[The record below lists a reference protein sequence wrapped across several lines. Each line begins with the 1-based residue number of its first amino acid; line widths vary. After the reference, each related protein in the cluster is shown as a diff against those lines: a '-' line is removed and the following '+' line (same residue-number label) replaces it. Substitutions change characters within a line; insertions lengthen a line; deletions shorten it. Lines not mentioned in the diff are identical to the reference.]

1 MEEKRN
7 YIKEY
12 YQNKD
17 NIDLQELM
25 EKIGSTITNNRE
37 VQEIRKQIKKL
48 QEQIDLASLRL
59 SKEQDKNYDKSYTPF
74 EHKIIIKYRGRNG
87 SNQTFNLASGVV
99 DFEYTNEDT
108 IYNVDTK
115 IGEVECI
122 VGYNL
127 ELGLIIIKRY
137 KYKINSDNTMI
148 ELKPITN
155 IIISFMSEEV
165 IKVDLTTNMVTR
177 SDRYGLYYLNNEKGK
192 EFIDKFYGVDY
203 QGKMG
208 LVKLR
213 DYNQT
218 CKSFEIIMK
227 TAPSNLVDRIL
238 ESNNWRDL
246 TEPMPIHKIMGIQ
259 KDTYD
264 KAMEK
269 GILDYL
275 YDSIKIIKSDNL
287 ANFLNKT
294 EMEWLDIIEEMKAY
308 EDDLQFYGIDYT
320 YYYADSSTLL
330 KTLLELYCSNSVLR
344 DYYTFNKYARY
355 VVNETIN
362 QGYTSIRNFIGELRD
377 YLNMCDSDKIR
388 PTLYSS
394 YLKQTHDITSRNHKI
409 KIEREGEEMFKDRY
423 KNFKPFVY
431 ENYKVIAP
439 TETKDLQ
446 NEGDVLNHCVASYI
460 KRVIE
465 GQCLIY
471 FLRINEDES
480 LITLEVR
487 NGDIVQV
494 KGSHN
499 RKPSEKE
506 TEALLE
512 FAKDRKLGV
521 RF

>member
-1 MEEKRN
+1 
-7 YIKEY
+7 
-12 YQNKD
+12 
-17 NIDLQELM
+17 
-25 EKIGSTITNNRE
+25 
-37 VQEIRKQIKKL
+37 
-48 QEQIDLASLRL
+48 
-59 SKEQDKNYDKSYTPF
+59 
-74 EHKIIIKYRGRNG
+74 
-87 SNQTFNLASGVV
+87 
-99 DFEYTNEDT
+99 
-108 IYNVDTK
+108 
-115 IGEVECI
+115 
-122 VGYNL
+122 
-127 ELGLIIIKRY
+127 
-137 KYKINSDNTMI
+137 
-148 ELKPITN
+148 
-155 IIISFMSEEV
+155 
-165 IKVDLTTNMVTR
+165 
-177 SDRYGLYYLNNEKGK
+177 
-192 EFIDKFYGVDY
+192 
-203 QGKMG
+203 
-208 LVKLR
+208 
-213 DYNQT
+213 
-218 CKSFEIIMK
+218 
-227 TAPSNLVDRIL
+227 
-238 ESNNWRDL
+238 
-246 TEPMPIHKIMGIQ
+246 
-259 KDTYD
+259 
-264 KAMEK
+264 
-269 GILDYL
+269 
-275 YDSIKIIKSDNL
+275 
-287 ANFLNKT
+287 
-294 EMEWLDIIEEMKAY
+294 MKAY

-377 YLNMCDSDKIR
+377 YLTMCDSDKIR

-423 KNFKPFVY
+423 KDFKPFVY

-446 NEGDVLNHCVASYI
+446 NEGDELNHCVASYI